1 MRNAAYQSGIQAL
14 TQIANNPNF
23 SNDPEA
29 VKDITSTAM
38 QMSRVLTGQTDQ
50 VPGKGGKMQKQD
62 PWAFVESRLNNAVSQ
77 HYGGQ
82 PAQERPA
89 PAELPGG
96 IPLPGSDA
104 AAGRTATVPAVKP
117 HRMILTPEE
126 KQQLQIKQQQI
137 EFDEKQRQEEQ
148 AAASAKRRKA
158 IDDQTYHERR
168 MAEGKQIGLTG
179 IQLAEYSD
187 PEKRTL
193 TQVQK
198 PPVQKD
204 VVITGPDGK
213 DFYGREDPETGNLTK
228 ITGEPLDPTKY
239 QRRVDK
245 DPQDVASL
253 KGIKEDLKALHPDWD
268 AERINR
274 EAAAMDLKAR
284 QTVQTGREVNIN
296 LAAAQSTP
304 AAPGTMFTLAEQ
316 YIDSG
321 GTITPPLTYRGGDRR
336 EFDNAVAQILD
347 ERKKS
352 GQDTSLIEQRVNVD
366 TWKSLVKTTAVM
378 KSGKAATDKEIDRA
392 KFLARSIPLTT
403 LKKFNSL
410 MQLVNSEVKDDPDLA
425 AFREALVAAR
435 SRYNSMIMSMRSGG
449 GAATNQVRTETLDE
463 VLNRTMQP
471 EAMQRAL
478 DEMKVGLQNVMS
490 GYDGVV
496 KEYHDKMT
504 GTGKKENADPLG
516 IL

>member
-1 MRNAAYQSGIQAL
+1 
-14 TQIANNPNF
+14 
-23 SNDPEA
+23 
-29 VKDITSTAM
+29 
-38 QMSRVLTGQTDQ
+38 
-50 VPGKGGKMQKQD
+50 
-62 PWAFVESRLNNAVSQ
+62 
-77 HYGGQ
+77 
-82 PAQERPA
+82 
-89 PAELPGG
+89 
-96 IPLPGSDA
+96 
-104 AAGRTATVPAVKP
+104 
-117 HRMILTPEE
+117 
-126 KQQLQIKQQQI
+126 LQIKQRQI

-148 AAASAKRRKA
+148 AAAAAKQRKA
-158 IDDQTYHERR
+158 IDDQQYHEQR
-168 MAEGKQIGLTG
+168 MAEGQQIGLTG
-179 IQLAEYSD
+179 IQLAEYAD

-198 PPVQKD
+198 PSVQKD

-268 AERINR
+268 ESRINR
-274 EAAAMDLKAR
+274 EAATMDLKAR

-296 LAAAQSTP
+296 LAAAQSTL
-304 AAPGTMFTLAEQ
+304 AAPGTMHTLAEQ
-316 YIDSG
+316 YINSG

-336 EFDNAVAQILD
+336 EFDNAVAQILN
-347 ERKKS
+347 ERKES

-366 TWKSLVKTTAVM
+366 TWKSLVKTTAAM
-378 KSGKAATDKEIDRA
+378 KSGKAATDREIDRA
-392 KFLARSIPLTT
+392 KFLARAIPLTSF
-403 LKKFNSL
+403 KKFNSL
-410 MQLVNSEVKDDPDLA
+410 MQLVNSEVKDDPDLS

-463 VLNRTMQP
+463 VLNRAMQP

-490 GYDGVV
+490 GYDSVV
-496 KEYHDKMT
+496 KEYHDKTT
-504 GTGKKENADPLG
+504 GTGNADSSTSSSGTSGVSGSTTVDDLVKKYG
-516 IL
+516 GK